1 VGGKSHYEI
10 NAFLQNRLA
19 IIIGTLLYFMQTTFA
34 KITAL
39 GFLL

>member
-1 VGGKSHYEI
+1 
-10 NAFLQNRLA
+10 
-19 IIIGTLLYFMQTTFA
+19 MQTTFA